1 MNLADRLR
9 AVPAVRYLLVG
20 VALLGFLLFARWLW
34 TPSVQP
40 VLPAEL
46 ESSYSAL
53 TGTVASPS
61 QAPLDFIFRPLFNS
75 SRTPRDNTAPVKAE
89 EPVSSPE
96 VVVVD
101 MSGYQ
106 LMGTFASEGRE
117 GVILKTKD
125 GDRQRLLIGQVL
137 DGWELDAVNAR
148 SGLFTNQSGEIA
160 ELGLALAMLPEQRS
174 IMLNPPGGA
183 VGDEASPSAVNP
195 DQQGSAEQ
203 GSAEKASPPAPT
215 TFDEVWE
222 RRRQESGVSEATQAA
237 AEGANGD
244 RTREASRGRNPV
256 KKKGIS
262 K

>member
-9 AVPAVRYLLVG
+9 AVPAVQYLFAG
-20 VALLGFLLFARWLW
+20 MALFGFLLFARWLW

-75 SRTPRDNTAPVKAE
+75 SRAPRDNTAPVKAE

-96 VVVVD
+96 LVVVD

-174 IMLNPPGGA
+174 VMLNPPSGA
-183 VGDEASPSAVNP
+183 LGDEASPSAVNP
-195 DQQGSAEQ
+195 DQQ

-222 RRRQESGVSEATQAA
+222 RRRQESEASQATRAA

-244 RTREASRGRNPV
+244 RTREVSRERNPG